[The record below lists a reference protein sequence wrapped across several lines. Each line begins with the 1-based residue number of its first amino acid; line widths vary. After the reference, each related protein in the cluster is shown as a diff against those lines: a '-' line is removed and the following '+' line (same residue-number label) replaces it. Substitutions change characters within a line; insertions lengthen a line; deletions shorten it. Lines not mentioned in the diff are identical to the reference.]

1 MTKRANLRRQAIVLG
16 YTALL
21 PVASMA
27 AATIAAAAIGAANAA
42 YRQAPR
48 RPGISDQAM
57 RTT

>member
-27 AATIAAAAIGAANAA
+27 AAVVAAAAIGAANAA
-42 YRQAPR
+42 YHHAPR
-48 RPGISDQAM
+48 HQGIA
-57 RTT
+57 R